1 MNKSE
6 EMTYMKVR
14 LFRLAQQR
22 WEMSFKECGA
32 FFKKNHIY
40 DLVDQYYERFHVQGD
55 EVNLDE
61 IEEIIGMKKGEK
73 KS

>member
-22 WEMSFKECGA
+22 WGLGFKECGA
-32 FFKKNHIY
+32 FFKEHHIY
-40 DLVDQYYERFHVQGD
+40 DLVDKFYESFHVQGD

-61 IEEIIGMKKGEK
+61 IEEVIGMKKGEK